1 MDIRGSF
8 ENGADIEII
17 EAGIAATPD
26 TDSSLANWHV
36 CTDRGNFSFRGL
48 KLSGEID
55 RTVSLMVLGDEI
67 LMVVRRVSDDAVY
80 RNVWVYKYE
89 DNTLYVNAYG
99 AEREFALGGIS
110 EEIGSVLADITLD
123 NGRVAGIDIKS
134 DTISGKVLSISDEY
148 IEVTGYGKVPVDED
162 FIMYN
167 VADYTV
173 DRNYSDIIIG

>member
-1 MDIRGSF
+1 MDISGSF
-8 ENGADIEII
+8 EKGANIEII
-17 EAGIAATPD
+17 EAGIVATPD

-36 CTDRGNFSFRGL
+36 CTDMGNFRFRGL

-99 AEREFALGGIS
+99 VGREFALGGVS
-110 EEIGSVLADITLD
+110 EQIGSVLADITLAE
-123 NGRVAGIDIKS
+123 GIVAGIDIKS
-134 DTISGKVLSISDEY
+134 DN
-148 IEVTGYGKVPVDED
+148 VT
-162 FIMYN
+162 
-167 VADYTV
+167 ATSHYT
-173 DRNYSDIIIG
+173 SKT